1 LEVEVNEEIKH
12 VEQQPHSNEAGF
24 TLMETAIAMVLL
36 AIAGLGVASVFFFAA
51 KNNISARDRELAM
64 AVAQQTMEQLR
75 NVQFSDASLVATG
88 NGGTSSTIIR
98 AGRTYSVQK
107 IVANT
112 NSINGRITDKTITIT
127 VTPWSD
133 GTAWS
138 RNVSSVF
145 GSVTMISHRT
155 VLTVGPYRGL

>member
-1 LEVEVNEEIKH
+1 LNEIIKPVE
-12 VEQQPHSNEAGF
+12 EQPRSDEAGF

-51 KNNISARDRELAM
+51 KNNISARDRELSM
-64 AVAQQTMEQLR
+64 AVAQQSMEQLR
-75 NVQFSDASLVATG
+75 NVQFSDASLAATQG
-88 NGGTSSTIIR
+88 ASTTIIR
-98 AGRTYSVQK
+98 AGRRYVVQTT
-107 IVANT
+107 ITDANV
-112 NSINGRITDKTITIT
+112 INGKVTDKTITLR

-145 GSVTMISHRT
+145 GSVTMVSHRT
-155 VLTVGPYRGL
+155 AQLVGPNRAL